1 MSLSILIVDDDPQ
14 ITRLLALV
22 LTREGH
28 SVSSTHS
35 GPAAL
40 EMLKRN
46 EYQVL
51 ISDWM
56 MDGMTGPE
64 LCRHIRSADRDGYIY
79 FILLTCKNTCN
90 DRIGAFG
97 AGVDDFISKPFNDAE
112 LLSRVRVAERVV
124 RLESADLTIFAL
136 ANLAESRDQDTGAHL
151 YRVQRYCRV
160 IAQAAAQKGLYPD
173 EIDAQFIRL
182 IYDTS
187 PLHDIGKVAIPDS
200 VLLRPGKLSQEEFEV
215 MKTHTTVG
223 ATTLEKVLKM
233 RPGARFLRVAR
244 DIAEHHHERWDGTGY
259 PRGFKGEQIP
269 LAARIV
275 AIADVFDALSSK
287 RAYKPAFTPDHVRQ
301 TILEGKGTHF
311 DPALIDV
318 FEEVEPE
325 LLAILEAN
333 RQEPTAEADA
343 TPKPAHTRHVPAVA
357 A

>member
-1 MSLSILIVDDDPQ
+1 MLE
-14 ITRLLALV
+14 RA
-22 LTREGH
+22 GH
-28 SVSSTHS
+28 TVHCACS
-35 GPAAL
+35 GDAAL
-40 EMLKRN
+40 ELLKLN

-56 MDGMTGPE
+56 MEGMSGPE
-64 LCRHIRSADRDGYIY
+64 LCQRVRSADRDGYMY
-79 FILLTCKNTCN
+79 LILLTCKNTCS
-90 DRIGAFG
+90 DRISAFG
-97 AGVDDFISKPFNDAE
+97 AGVDDFIAKPFNEAE

-151 YRVQRYCRV
+151 YRVQRYCRI
-160 IAQAAAQKGLYPD
+160 IAQAAGEMGLYPN

-200 VLLRPGKLSQEEFEV
+200 VLLRPGKLSTDEFEV
-215 MKTHTTVG
+215 MKTHTTIG

-259 PRGFKGEQIP
+259 PCKLAGTDIP

-287 RAYKPAFTPDHVRQ
+287 RAYKPAFTREHVKQ
-301 TILEGKGTHF
+301 TIVDGRGTHF
-311 DPALIDV
+311 EPALVDV
-318 FEEVEPE
+318 FLQVEPQ
-325 LLAILEAN
+325 LQAILEAS
-333 RQEPTAEADA
+333 RHQADVETALSPHPIPWTENGS
-343 TPKPAHTRHVPAVA
+343 KA
-357 A
+357 AAA